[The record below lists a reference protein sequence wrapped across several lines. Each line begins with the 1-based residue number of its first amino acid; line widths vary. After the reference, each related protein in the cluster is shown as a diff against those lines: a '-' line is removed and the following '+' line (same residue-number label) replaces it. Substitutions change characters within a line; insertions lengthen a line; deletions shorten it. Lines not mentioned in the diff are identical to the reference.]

1 MVCSFVVSSLVAP
14 FAVMALA
21 SAPQADTP
29 DPSPPTT
36 IEQALI
42 ERACSTVASGRAF
55 ETDPHVQCMSA
66 QLATLRADFGRD
78 LRLLSAAERKLLDST
93 CSRLQATQ
101 GREAYLDCIIG
112 QLTALHGR
120 RNRASHAA
128 AEPAAATA
136 PPPSAPPADAPPAL
150 ASTPRGVIVAGALV
164 AVAVIAGSALVVLN
178 RRRVRRTCRECGAVV
193 PDSGDLCPTCRRAA
207 AEALRRVTT
216 ERLAQERAADEQQ
229 RQQRAQEEAQ
239 RRQAAQHEED
249 ARLREHEEARQREE
263 DARRLEAEEAFRRR
277 QPVVIS
283 RPVEEEFDPYAVLGL
298 PRDTT
303 RDKIRAAYEEARS
316 KYDHENVAHLGV
328 DIQEHYQAKAQA
340 VDRAY
345 QMLAG

>member
-93 CSRLQATQ
+93 CSRLQTAQ
-101 GREAYLDCIIG
+101 GREAYLDCIMG
-112 QLTALHGR
+112 QLTALRGR

-128 AEPAAATA
+128 AEPAPAAA
-136 PPPSAPPADAPPAL
+136 PPPSAPPADAPPQ
-150 ASTPRGVIVAGALV
+150 ASSPRGVIAGGALV
-164 AVAVIAGSALVVLN
+164 AVAVIAGSALVVLKG
-178 RRRVRRTCRECGAVV
+178 RRVRRKCRECGAVV
-193 PDSGDLCPTCRRAA
+193 PESGDLCPTCRRAA

-229 RQQRAQEEAQ
+229 RQQRAQEEEQ
-239 RRQAAQHEED
+239 RRQAAQHEEE
-249 ARLREHEEARQREE
+249 ARRREHEEARQREE
-263 DARRLEAEEAFRRR
+263 DARRLEAEEACRRS

-283 RPVEEEFDPYAVLGL
+283 RPVEEAFDPYAVLGV

-303 RDKIRAAYEEARS
+303 REKIRAAYEEARS